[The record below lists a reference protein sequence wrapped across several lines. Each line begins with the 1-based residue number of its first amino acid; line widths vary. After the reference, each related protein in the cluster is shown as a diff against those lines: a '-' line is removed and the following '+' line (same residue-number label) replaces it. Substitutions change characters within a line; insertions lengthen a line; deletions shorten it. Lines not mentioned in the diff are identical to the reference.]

1 MHDEIDL
8 DSVGDL
14 SQETKD
20 LVLALK
26 GSPRLL
32 AEETYFASSSRRP
45 ATPEELSEWL
55 GDQSWKMHKRV
66 RLSAAVEHQHA
77 AI

>member
-1 MHDEIDL
+1 MHDEVDL

-20 LVLALK
+20 LALALK

-32 AEETYFASSSRRP
+32 AEETYFASSSRWP

-55 GDQSWKMHKRV
+55 GDQSWKMRTRV
-66 RLSAAVEHQHA
+66 RLSTAVEHQHA

>member
-32 AEETYFASSSRRP
+32 AEETYFAC
-45 ATPEELSEWL
+45 
-55 GDQSWKMHKRV
+55 
-66 RLSAAVEHQHA
+66 LSAAVEHQHA

>member
-20 LVLALK
+20 LA
-26 GSPRLL
+26 L

-66 RLSAAVEHQHA
+66 RFSAAVEHQRA
-77 AI
+77 AT